1 MIGITEIKTLTA
13 KLTGNE
19 GLKEQLLDSLDA
31 SNKSAKTN
39 MANGEVEQQASEDN
53 LVQATIA
60 DKNAVECK
68 ETAEDVDRQRNIDN
82 CKTREQ
88 CDIDCENAKREALDS
103 RIHLQKFVDESG
115 MCGMGMGMGS
125 TYSEEGAI
133 DLTVEELMSLKD
145 TLLDIGDSTETFD
158 SNFQSVAD
166 ALNAKFCENG
176 TNSVA
181 SVGSDGGTQY
191 IEISR
196 ADGSN
201 VKIYDAN
208 GNGALDNKDYD
219 FCQAI
224 EKAQQIICQ
233 MEATIN
239 SIQQEAQNKIDE
251 TNAAADSRIQQLKT
265 EQAQFEQEAVD
276 NRQESKVHD
285 SNADNFFNE
294 AENDIIKS
302 ESTADE
308 IEDVKK
314 DIEDIKEE
322 IQEKKEEIQEKKEEI
337 EQAKKE
343 ETKEVEKEPEVSTS
357 NKTPVEKETEEKT
370 PVTTEPE
377 VPEETVE
384 KETVTT
390 STSTEDT
397 DVSGSEILFDDE
409 DI

>member
-19 GLKEQLLDSLDA
+19 NLQEQLLDSLDA
-31 SNKSAKTN
+31 TNKSAKDN
-39 MANGEVEQQASEDN
+39 QASAAVEQQASEDN
-53 LVQATIA
+53 LVQASIA
-60 DKNAVECK
+60 DKNAVTSQ
-68 ETAEDVDRQRNIDN
+68 ETAEEVDRQRNIDN
-82 CKTREQ
+82 CKTQEQ
-88 CDIDCENAKREALDS
+88 CEVDCENAKREALDS

-125 TYSEEGAI
+125 TYSENGSI

-196 ADGSN
+196 SDGTN

-239 SIQQEAQNKIDE
+239 SIQQTAQNKIEE

-276 NRQESKVHD
+276 NRAESKVHD
-285 SNADNFFNE
+285 ANAENFFGN
-294 AENDIIKS
+294 AENDIMKA
-302 ESTADE
+302 EFTETE
-308 IEDVKK
+308 IEDVSQ
-314 DIEDIKEE
+314 DIKELKEE
-322 IQEKKEEIQEKKEEI
+322 IQEAKQEAKAEAQEK
-337 EQAKKE
+337 QDAKKE
-343 ETKEVEKEPEVSTS
+343 EAKNPVQQNAAPSMASK
-357 NKTPVEKETEEKT
+357 NTPIMTPFSAETPAIEDETETEE
-370 PVTTEPE
+370 E
-377 VPEETVE
+377 
-384 KETVTT
+384 
-390 STSTEDT
+390 SADAL
-397 DVSGSEILFDDE
+397 GSEILLDE
-409 DI
+409 EEK